1 LQKKESMPLISVL
14 IKNAI
19 ELNSKLPKIKKQD
32 PIKAQRKVLKKLLT
46 KSQFTAFGEY
56 YQFDRIIKSPHF
68 EDIFRKEVPIF
79 DYNQIHNEWWYR
91 TLLGEPDVTWPGR
104 VKYFALSSGTS
115 EASSKYI
122 PVTKDML
129 KAIQKTSI
137 RTMLSLANFNI
148 PDDFFSHKILMLGG
162 STHLQYN
169 GTYYAGDLSGI
180 TTGNIPF
187 WFQFYYKP
195 GKKISRERD
204 WEKKLEEIVE
214 NAPKWDV
221 GAIVGVPAWFQILFL
236 KIIDRYKLN
245 NIHDIWPN
253 LTIFTHGGMSF
264 KPYQKSFEK
273 LLGKPLIYIETYLAS
288 EGYIAFQKRPNVE
301 AMALVYDNGIY
312 YEFIPFNEK
321 NFDEDGNLR
330 ENPEV
335 LTLKDIQPDV
345 DYAILLSTVAGTWRY
360 LIGDVI
366 RFTSLDL
373 LELQIVGRTKHYL
386 SVSGEHLSVENM
398 TRAIELLEHDYHVSV
413 PEFTV
418 AALPYEGMFMHKW
431 WLGTTSPIDPE
442 VAARA
447 IDNYLKNLNDDYR
460 TERLEAIRKV
470 EVEVLPVE
478 AFYDYLKSIGKVG
491 AQVKFPRVMKKNLEQ
506 WLEFVQNYK
515 R

>member
-1 LQKKESMPLISVL
+1 MPLISVL

-56 YQFDRIIKSPHF
+56 YQFERIIKSPHF

-79 DYNQIHNEWWYR
+79 DYNKIHNEWWYR

-345 DYAILLSTVAGTWRY
+345 DYAILLSTVAGAWRY

>member
-1 LQKKESMPLISVL
+1 MPLISVL

-56 YQFDRIIKSPHF
+56 YQFERIIKSPHF

-79 DYNQIHNEWWYR
+79 DYNKIHNEWWYR

-264 KPYQKSFEK
+264 KPYQKCFEK

-335 LTLKDIQPDV
+335 LTLKDIHPDV
-345 DYAILLSTVAGTWRY
+345 DYAILLSTVAGAWRY

>member
-1 LQKKESMPLISVL
+1 MPLISVL

-56 YQFDRIIKSPHF
+56 YQFERIIKSPHF

-79 DYNQIHNEWWYR
+79 DYNKIHNEWWYR

-386 SVSGEHLSVENM
+386 SISGEHLSVENM

>member
-1 LQKKESMPLISVL
+1 MPLISAL

-56 YQFDRIIKSPHF
+56 YQFERIIKSPYF

-79 DYNQIHNEWWYR
+79 DYNKIHNEWWYR

-148 PDDFFSHKILMLGG
+148 PDDFFSHKIFMLGG

-345 DYAILLSTVAGTWRY
+345 DYAILLSTVAGAWRY

>member
-1 LQKKESMPLISVL
+1 MPLLSAL

-32 PIKAQRKVLKKLLT
+32 PIKAQRKVLKKLL
-46 KSQFTAFGEY
+46 KKASHTAFGEHY
-56 YQFDRIIKSPHF
+56 KFDKILQSRDF
-68 EDIFRKEVPIF
+68 ENSFRNTIPIF
-79 DYNQIHNEWWYR
+79 DYNKIHNEWWYR
-91 TLLGEPDVTWPGR
+91 SLLGETDVTWPGK

-122 PVTKDML
+122 PVTNDML
-129 KAIQKTSI
+129 RAIKKTSV
-137 RTMLSLANFNI
+137 RTMLALANFNI
-148 PDDFFSHKILMLGG
+148 PNDFFSHKILMLGG

-204 WEKKLEEIVE
+204 WEKKLEEIVN
-214 NAPKWDV
+214 NASKWDV
-221 GAIVGVPAWFQILFL
+221 GAIVGVPSWFQILFL

-253 LTIFTHGGMSF
+253 LSIFTHGGVSF
-264 KPYQKSFEK
+264 KPYKKSFEK

-288 EGYIAFQKRPNVE
+288 EGYIAFQCRPDVDS
-301 AMALVYDNGIY
+301 MVLVFDNGIY
-312 YEFIPFNEK
+312 YEFIPFNDK
-321 NFDEDGNLR
+321 NFDSDGNLV

-335 LTLKDIQPDV
+335 LTLKDVQLNTE
-345 DYAILLSTVAGTWRY
+345 YAILLSTVAGAWRY

-366 RFTSLDL
+366 KFTSLTPP
-373 LELQIVGRTKHYL
+373 ELQIVGRTKHYL
-386 SVSGEHLSVENM
+386 SVCGEHLSVENM
-398 TRAIELLEHDYHVSV
+398 TRAIELLEHDYKVSV

-418 AALPYEGMFMHKW
+418 AALPYQGMFMHKW
-431 WLGTTSPIDPE
+431 WLGTNQYIDPA
-442 VAARA
+442 VAANA

-470 EVEVLPVE
+470 EVEVLPLQL
-478 AFYDYLKSIGKVG
+478 FYDYLKSIGKVG
-491 AQVKFPRVMKKNLEQ
+491 AQVKFPRVMKKNLED
-506 WLEFVQNYK
+506 WMTFVEKHKNQ
-515 R
+515 